1 MMVRHMRSNAVSDYA
16 SKYKRQ
22 PGKSNNLQP
31 GKKSF
36 SFKELFSFALKSNNN
51 QFKSTSLQNKTSTI
65 SRNKKINKK
74 DLKDGYETSL
84 SSAQNKTN
92 RFIVNFLKF
101 VWLVVTI
108 PFIIVGKW
116 LYSLIYKYISREFVF
131 QSVICVL
138 FVVVVFRFAQL
149 QVMTSQESA
158 QSTNPENVSSQ
169 QIIEAKRGQIFINN
183 YEKGKD
189 NISLTSTSPTF
200 NIWFSPLDLK
210 NQINPTKNIITLEQ
224 VAEKLSGSLNIGYD
238 NLYQILKDETSK
250 GSTDIKKYVVLRK
263 YVSPELKKS
272 VEYLR
277 KPPQNELGV
286 KENFVVPFAT
296 WLGIENVDM
305 RIYPENSLLANTLGY
320 VPKYYINK
328 AELKETKSQCLDLA
342 TENEKRGT
350 SLNQFTIGLY
360 GLEQKYCKELGGVNG
375 KKVYNKD
382 KGLAK
387 ENENRVINGYDVHL
401 TIDIN
406 LQKKAEDVLQN
417 AMKKNTSKLGPPS
430 NGSVTIMEAKTGKIV
445 AMASNPTFDPNDTG
459 TLINTNDQ
467 YSSPLRNVSTG
478 LDYEVGSVMKPLT
491 VAAALNEY
499 RLGNKDSNG
508 NRIGV
513 PTDWKG
519 GNYSK
524 IGKPYPEK
532 DYIKY
537 IKNADSSEYKEPQSL
552 SNILRDSI
560 NTGIADIVPTIG
572 NKVLQNYITDKYRFG
587 QETAIKLPGD
597 TTGNLVSLR
606 EKENL
611 SCEICYANYGFGQG
625 FQVSPVQLLRAYST
639 LANNGKLIEPYLV
652 DKITDE
658 NGNIIDDGTQEKSI
672 LKKAAPSQVL
682 DEQTARDVTQYLVN
696 TAEQGY
702 HGFSENSIKIDGYYV
717 AAKTGTSQI
726 GNKAK
731 YTGDCPGKNWIDCN
745 TAKGLYEHT
754 YVGYGPSTNPEY
766 IIVIKLSEPQ
776 PGTGTKNFAVTTL
789 TDSFKDI
796 MEYTLNYMKSPKD
809 KK

>member
-1 MMVRHMRSNAVSDYA
+1 MIIKYMRSNGVSDYA
-16 SKYKRQ
+16 SRYKKQ
-22 PGKSNNLQP
+22 PGKSSNLQS
-31 GKKSF
+31 GTKSF
-36 SFKELFSFALKSNNN
+36 SFKNLFSFASKSNEN
-51 QFKSTSLQNKTSTI
+51 QYKSKNLHHKASSI
-65 SRNKKINKK
+65 ARNKKIDKINV
-74 DLKDGYETSL
+74 KDGYETSL
-84 SSAQNKTN
+84 SSAQNKTS
-92 RFIVNFLKF
+92 RFIINFLKF
-101 VWLVVTI
+101 VWLVLSA
-108 PFIIVGKW
+108 PFIITGKW
-116 LYSLIYKYISREFVF
+116 LYSLLYKHISREFIF
-131 QSVICVL
+131 KSVICTL
-138 FVVVVFRFAQL
+138 FIVVIFRFAQL
-149 QVMTSQESA
+149 QVMTSQDTL
-158 QSTNPENVSSQ
+158 QSTSLESVSSQ

-210 NQINPTKNIITLEQ
+210 NQIDPTKNIITLEQ

-238 NLYQILKDETSK
+238 NLYQILKNETNKS
-250 GSTDIKKYVVLRK
+250 SADIKKYVVLKK

-277 KPPQNELGV
+277 KPPQNDLGI

-305 RIYPENSLLANTLGY
+305 RTYPENYLLANTLGY

-342 TENEKRGT
+342 IENERRGT

-360 GLEQKYCKELGGVNG
+360 GLEQKYCKELGGLNG
-375 KKVYNKD
+375 KKVYNRD

-387 ENENRVINGYDVHL
+387 EQENKVINGYDIHL

-445 AMASNPTFDPNDTG
+445 AMASNPTFDPNDPSNLNIDTF
-459 TLINTNDQ
+459 
-467 YSSPLRNVSTG
+467 SSPLRNVSSG

-524 IGKPYPEK
+524 IGKPYPER
-532 DYIKY
+532 DDIKY
-537 IKNADSSEYKEPQSL
+537 IKNADGYEYKEPQSL

-560 NTGIADIVPTIG
+560 NTGIADLVPTIS
-572 NKVLQNYITDKYRFG
+572 NKVLQGYLTDKYRFG

-597 TTGNLVSLR
+597 TTGNLISLK

-611 SCEICYANYGFGQG
+611 NCDICYANYGFGQG
-625 FQVSPVQLLRAYST
+625 FQISPVQLLRAYTT
-639 LANNGKLIEPYLV
+639 LANNGKIIEPYLV
-652 DKITDE
+652 SKITDE
-658 NGNIIDDGTQEKSI
+658 NGTIIDDGTQEKSI
-672 LKKAAPSQVL
+672 LKRAAPAQVL
-682 DEQTARDVTQYLVN
+682 DEQTAHDVTQYLVN

-702 HGFSENSIKIDGYYV
+702 HGFSEYGIKIDGYYV

-731 YTGDCPGKNWIDCN
+731 YTGDCPGQNWIDCN

-776 PGTGTKNFAVTTL
+776 PGSGTKNFAVTTL
-789 TDSFKDI
+789 TESFKDI